1 MVRFSRRIGDV
12 MDEPDISVVAPCYN
26 EELVLP
32 EFHRRLHAVCA
43 GLQNCYEI
51 VLVNDGSKDRTWA
64 IMTELAARDP
74 NLVCVNLARNH
85 GHQLALTAGLDTCR
99 GKRILIIDADLQDPP
114 ELLPAMLQ
122 RMDAE
127 VDVVYG
133 QRRKRAGETFFKRA
147 TAALFYRLIQRLSS
161 VPIPCDTGDFR
172 LISRRALD
180 VLLAMPER
188 RRFIRGMVSWIGF
201 RQEPMLYD
209 RDPRF
214 AGETKYTLRK
224 MLRFALD
231 AVTSFSVKPLAVA
244 GIVGALSCT
253 AAVLLGVGA
262 VVAWFTGGAAG
273 WLGLS
278 ALMTL
283 LAGVQLLAIGL
294 LGEYV
299 GRMHEESK
307 GRPLFIIEQIV
318 GRHAPS
324 PTLTMPAKSPPS
336 TRAA

>member
-1 MVRFSRRIGDV
+1 MNPI
-12 MDEPDISVVAPCYN
+12 DISIVAPCYN

-32 EFHRRLHAVCA
+32 EFHRRIHAVCA
-43 GLQNCYEI
+43 TLKASCEI
-51 VLVNDGSKDRTWA
+51 VLVNDGSKDRTWT
-64 IMTELAARDP
+64 IMNELSARDP

-85 GHQLALTAGLDTCR
+85 GHQLALTAGLHVCR
-99 GKRILIIDADLQDPP
+99 GRSVMIIDADLQDPP
-114 ELLPAMLQ
+114 ELLPAMLE
-122 RMDAE
+122 RMDAGA
-127 VDVVYG
+127 DVVYG
-133 QRRKRAGETFFKRA
+133 RRRKRAGETFFKRA
-147 TAALFYRLIQRLSS
+147 TAALFYRLIQRLSAVS
-161 VPIPCDTGDFR
+161 IPCDTGDFR
-172 LISRRALD
+172 LMSRRALD

-201 RQEPMLYD
+201 RQEPLFYD

-231 AVTSFSVKPLAVA
+231 AVTGCSTKPLSIASV
-244 GIVGALSCT
+244 VGALSC
-253 AAVLLGVGA
+253 AAAILLGVRAAGS
-262 VVAWFTGGAAG
+262 WLMGGAAG

-299 GRMHEESK
+299 GRMHDESK
-307 GRPLFIIEQIV
+307 GRPLFIIEQII
-318 GRHAPS
+318 GRQAD
-324 PTLTMPAKSPPS
+324 PTTLSIPAKAPPS

>member
-1 MVRFSRRIGDV
+1 
-12 MDEPDISVVAPCYN
+12 MDETDISIVAPCYN

-32 EFHRRLHAVCA
+32 EFHRRLAGVCA
-43 GLQNCYEI
+43 ALKSTYEI
-51 VLVNDGSKDRTWA
+51 VLVNDGSRDGTWTL
-64 IMTELAARDP
+64 MNELAASDP

-85 GHQLALTAGLDTCR
+85 GHQLALTAGLHTCR
-99 GKRILIIDADLQDPP
+99 GRRILIIDADLQDPP
-114 ELLPAMLQ
+114 ELLPTMLE
-122 RMDAE
+122 RMDAG

-133 QRRKRAGETFFKRA
+133 QRRKRAGETVFKRA
-147 TAALFYRLIQRLSS
+147 TAALFYRLVQRLSS

-180 VLLAMPER
+180 VLLSMPER
-188 RRFIRGMVSWIGF
+188 HRFIRGMVSWIGF
-201 RQEPMLYD
+201 RQEPLLYD

-231 AVTSFSVKPLAVA
+231 AVTGFSIKPLSIASF
-244 GIVGALSCT
+244 VGAFSCLAAFLLGA
-253 AAVLLGVGA
+253 AAVGA
-262 VVAWFTGGAAG
+262 WLMGRTAG

-278 ALMTL
+278 ALVTL
-283 LAGVQLLAIGL
+283 LAGVQLMAIGI

-299 GRMHEESK
+299 GRLHEESK

-318 GRHAPS
+318 GRRASPMKLTIPATKAP
-324 PTLTMPAKSPPS
+324 TR
-336 TRAA
+336 RAA